1 MLSYPPMMS
10 LLRIALG
17 VLVGIGIL
25 VGAAFLAKQFPVAAG
40 RVWFMT
46 LGLGVGTLLL
56 SVVRSSLRSGVCGG
70 RRTSYHRSASP
81 IHFWFY
87 IVFYSFLGAIFV
99 AFGVSSV
106 VAPHLLSL
114 R

>member
-1 MLSYPPMMS
+1 MTS
-10 LLRIALG
+10 LLRIVHG

-25 VGAAFLAKQFPVAAG
+25 IGAAFLAKQFPVAAG
-40 RVWFMT
+40 RIWFMT
-46 LGLGVGTLLL
+46 LGLAVGSLLL
-56 SVVRSSLRSGVCGG
+56 CVVCSSLRSGVSGG
-70 RRTSYHRSASP
+70 RHSSYHRSTSP

-87 IVFYSFLGAIFV
+87 IVFYSFLGAIFI
-99 AFGVSSV
+99 AFGVCSV